1 MSRQSARQTGFALVE
16 LIVSIVVIS
25 IAVTGVIGVLSDIS
39 LRSGVSLVQAQA
51 TQIASAYL
59 NEVLS
64 RPFTDPDGIPNEP
77 SRDLFDDVADYNGLV
92 NVGARDQFNNPIPGL
107 TQYAVGVQ
115 VSTPPAGT
123 LGAVPQASMY
133 LVTVTVNEP
142 TTGVRVILNGY
153 RTLYP

>member
-1 MSRQSARQTGFALVE
+1 MSRHPTREAGFTLIE

-39 LRSGVSLVQAQA
+39 LRSGVSMVQAQA

-64 RPFTDPDGIPNEP
+64 RPFADPDGIPNEP

-92 NVGARDQFNNPIPGL
+92 NAGARDQFNNAIPGL
-107 TQYAVGVQ
+107 AQYAVNVQ
-115 VSTPPAGT
+115 VSTPPAGS
-123 LGAVPQASMY
+123 LGTVPQASMY

-142 TTGVRVILNGY
+142 TTGVRVVLKGY